1 MTHECTNPW
10 RVRACS
16 SHPAY
21 TSCVARPAAVVLAA
35 CCVFVTARPAGA
47 TEYIALDLHH
57 MVQLSETI
65 VVARVL
71 DPERATVRVERRL
84 KGDTPQ
90 EITLVDYVDGFLR
103 VEQRK
108 PLTKG
113 ARELLF
119 LNRKS
124 NAYAPLQTQFSRF
137 GVFGNRIA
145 DPFRGPHLLSDAIA
159 SIERLANLQARASQ
173 RLAAADRAFVE
184 AFRSTDPAVL
194 EWALDESYKRVKAPS
209 DALSDAMLANW
220 PEHLGEVANAML
232 EWRLRRAAP
241 VFAKSLADA
250 ADGDVRAYAA
260 MALGGTGDT
269 TYLELLRR
277 VSSSDAY
284 PLARALAYSG
294 IMSMIGPDAFAD
306 LRRGAADSQE
316 RVRSQA
322 VVDLYNMLELEES
335 ERLWPPASDS
345 LIDEVVAFLQGM
357 QSDPARYVALN
368 AKSMLANIARHRK

>member
-1 MTHECTNPW
+1 MTASPT
-10 RVRACS
+10 R
-16 SHPAY
+16 
-21 TSCVARPAAVVLAA
+21 
-35 CCVFVTARPAGA
+35 A
-47 TEYIALDLHH
+47 TEYIGLDLHH
-57 MVQLSETI
+57 MVQFSETI

-71 DPERATVRVERRL
+71 DAERATVRVERTL

-90 EITLVDYVDGFLR
+90 EITLVAYVDGFLR

-119 LNRKS
+119 LNRKG

-137 GVFGNRIA
+137 GVFGNRIG
-145 DPFRGPHLLSDAIA
+145 DPFRGSLLSDTIA
-159 SIERLANLQARASQ
+159 SIERLAKLQARASQ
-173 RLAAADRAFVE
+173 SLAAADRAFVE

-194 EWALDESYKRVKAPS
+194 KWALDKSYKRVKAPS

-220 PEHLGEVANAML
+220 PEHRGEVANAML
-232 EWRLRRAAP
+232 VWRFRRAAP
-241 VFAKSLADA
+241 VFAKSLADS

-284 PLARALAYSG
+284 ALARALAYSG

-306 LRRGAADSQE
+306 LRRGAADSHE

-335 ERLWPPASDS
+335 ERLWPPAPDS
-345 LIDEVVAFLQGM
+345 LIDEVVTFLQGM